1 MWMTS
6 ANEKLIIDNKTGK
19 SISIGK
25 DEKTGEFLI
34 YVDYLRR
41 GEVKAMVHR
50 KFQSER
56 EAIDYL
62 AQLCTK
68 LNKIDYPE
76 ERVLKVMLYNK
87 G

>member
-6 ANEKLIIDNKTGK
+6 ANGKLIIDNKTGK
-19 SISIGK
+19 SVSIGK

-62 AQLCTK
+62 AQFCTK
-68 LNKIDYPE
+68 LNKADYPE

>member
-6 ANEKLIIDNKTGK
+6 ANGKLIIDNKTGK
-19 SISIGK
+19 SVSIGK

-34 YVDYLRR
+34 YADYQRR
-41 GEVKAMVHR
+41 GEYKTMVHR

-68 LNKIDYPE
+68 LNKVDYPE